1 MPTSYS
7 NDGTLIALLALAVF
21 SFIFMEKNPTISIV
35 MFDAGYVALNLIGF
49 ISLPKLGMG
58 FMFVSS
64 IILIYVINRKD

>member
-1 MPTSYS
+1 
-7 NDGTLIALLALAVF
+7 
-21 SFIFMEKNPTISIV
+21 